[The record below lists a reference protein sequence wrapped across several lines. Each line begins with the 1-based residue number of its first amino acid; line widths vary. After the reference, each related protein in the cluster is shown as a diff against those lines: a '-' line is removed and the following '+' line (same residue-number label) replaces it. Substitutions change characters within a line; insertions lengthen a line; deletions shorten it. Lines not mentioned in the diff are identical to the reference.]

1 MYTLS
6 TPSLAGPLVGISVLS
21 VFRSPDSIQSRSPSR
36 VVSPYV
42 GVFFCFVFHQFKF
55 NTYSFVVVV
64 VMDDYASSDDDYRYS
79 DQEDSVDDAFEN
91 DDHDYQLLGSKG
103 PTTQVFSSFPFD
115 FYSFTAVPNFIFFL
129 FV

>member
-1 MYTLS
+1 
-6 TPSLAGPLVGISVLS
+6 
-21 VFRSPDSIQSRSPSR
+21 
-36 VVSPYV
+36 
-42 GVFFCFVFHQFKF
+42 
-55 NTYSFVVVV
+55 
-64 VMDDYASSDDDYRYS
+64 MDDYASSDDDYRYS

-129 FV
+129 FVWNGTVFGFCFCPLIYVCVFLCVFLFFYRCGLYCIDCYIREAHYYRERLGEGKEL